1 MHAFEKGEKH
11 SRKNSKLD
19 MIIIRCSNMKSAVVV
34 VVVVMIVCVQQVF
47 VEQQQ
52 GAGFLSWQQLSD
64 LQVGNAYIHTHKL
77 FFSMVSEFKC
87 IEWNV
92 VCVYVCNNIV
102 LISSIFQ

>member
-34 VVVVMIVCVQQVF
+34 VVVMIVCVQQVF

-64 LQVGNAYIHTHKL
+64 MHTHKL
-77 FFSMVSEFKC
+77 FFRWYPNS
-87 IEWNV
+87 NV
-92 VCVYVCNNIV
+92 LNGMLCVFMYAITSC
-102 LISSIFQ
+102 

>member
-34 VVVVMIVCVQQVF
+34 VVMIVCVQQVF

-52 GAGFLSWQQLSD
+52 GAGFFIMATIIRH
-64 LQVGNAYIHTHKL
+64 AYTQAV
-77 FFSMVSEFKC
+77 FFDGIRIQM
-87 IEWNV
+87 
-92 VCVYVCNNIV
+92 Y
-102 LISSIFQ
+102 

>member
-34 VVVVMIVCVQQVF
+34 VVVMIVCVQQVF

-64 LQVGNAYIHTHKL
+64 MHTHKL